1 MLDIG
6 FTTLGSQI
14 STQRNSMSQAEPL
27 SADQLGQAFDVF
39 NRVSVELDNSY
50 RELESQVAGLTRELA
65 AVRSARLGELAEKE
79 RLAYRLS
86 SLITVLPGGVLIVD
100 AQELIRDVNPEAI
113 ELLGEPLIG
122 QRWADVVARVCASG
136 ELTSREL
143 ALHNGRR
150 ISVVRRLLDK
160 MGDHVVL
167 ITDISEIHKL
177 QEQLG
182 HKKRLVAMGEM
193 AARLAHQI
201 RTPLSSATLYL
212 AQLGRRDIEADQRKK
227 ISDKVGERLN
237 HMGSLVDSMLSFV
250 RGETPVTELI
260 SMHAVMVGLEAIV
273 QPHVQKHCSS
283 ISIPVLDRSLLILGD
298 LNALVGA
305 LSNLVM
311 NALEVVETPVSID
324 IWVGALSSEWLQIR
338 VRDNGPGIDPGALD
352 RVFDPFFTT
361 RTRGTGLGLAV
372 VSMTMSNHGGEIS
385 VENQTEGGA
394 EFVINLPIYQS
405 VNEPSPA

>member
-1 MLDIG
+1 
-6 FTTLGSQI
+6 
-14 STQRNSMSQAEPL
+14 MSQAEPL

-39 NRVSVELDNSY
+39 SRVSVELDNSY
-50 RELESQVAGLTRELA
+50 RELESQVAGLTRELTA
-65 AVRSARLGELAEKE
+65 ARSARLGELAEKE

-100 AQELIRDVNPEAI
+100 AQESIRDVNPEAI

-136 ELTSREL
+136 GLTSREL
-143 ALHNGRR
+143 ALDNGRR
-150 ISVVRRLLDK
+150 ISVVSRLLDK

-237 HMGSLVDSMLSFV
+237 HMGGLVDSMLSFV
-250 RGETPVTELI
+250 RGETPVTEVI
-260 SMHAVMVGLEAIV
+260 SMHSVMVDLEAIV
-273 QPHVQKHCSS
+273 LPHVQKHCSS
-283 ISIPVLDRSLLILGD
+283 ISIPALDRSLLILGD

-311 NALEVVETPVSID
+311 NALEVAEAPVSID

-372 VSMTMSNHGGEIS
+372 VSMTMSNHSGEIS
-385 VENQTEGGA
+385 VENQPEGGA
-394 EFVINLPIYQS
+394 EFVINLPIYRS
-405 VNEPSPA
+405 VNELPPA